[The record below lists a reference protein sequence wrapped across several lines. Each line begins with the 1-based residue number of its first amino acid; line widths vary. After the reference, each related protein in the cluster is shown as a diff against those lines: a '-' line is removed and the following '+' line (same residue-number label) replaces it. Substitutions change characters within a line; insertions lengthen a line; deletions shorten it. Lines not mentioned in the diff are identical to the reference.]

1 MILSNFL
8 KLKTIIHHHRCF
20 VCKNTIFVTHFFVI
34 GSPIA
39 SAVKHNY
46 VKTSSIG
53 AVDDAL
59 EVFEAPFPATSC
71 NSLELFRRYVVVK
84 DTFVFPEEFFFL
96 FSHNQTSISEY
107 RLFFLVEH
115 LVGRAKGIRK
125 PHRHLHGDWAR
136 SAFKVL

>member
-8 KLKTIIHHHRCF
+8 KLKTIIYHHRCF

-46 VKTSSIG
+46 VKTSSIW

-59 EVFEAPFPATSC
+59 EVFEAPFPVKAG

-96 FSHNQTSISEY
+96 FSHNQTYIY
-107 RLFFLVEH
+107 TIYLFPLIKATNEH
-115 LVGRAKGIRK
+115 LF
-125 PHRHLHGDWAR
+125 LH
-136 SAFKVL
+136 